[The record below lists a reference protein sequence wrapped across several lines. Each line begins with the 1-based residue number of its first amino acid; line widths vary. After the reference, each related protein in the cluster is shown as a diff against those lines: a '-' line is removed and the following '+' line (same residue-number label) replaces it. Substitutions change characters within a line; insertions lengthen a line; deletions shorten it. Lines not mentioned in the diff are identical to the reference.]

1 MRMVTSPTVIALV
14 SLALIHPL
22 RLLCVRRAARQGY
35 WVLVGTS
42 LGRVHRLGPLM
53 AETADRAPE
62 IMQLGPAKD
71 KGGWLPLSFFGG
83 RKHT

>member
-1 MRMVTSPTVIALV
+1 M
-14 SLALIHPL
+14 
-22 RLLCVRRAARQGY
+22 
-35 WVLVGTS
+35 LVGTS

-83 RKHT
+83 RKYT